1 VKDDAQKIL
10 ISTDEKIDELVKK
23 FEDEMSDIIC
33 ENDRKVDLLEY
44 RRCNPRTREASDA

>member
-10 ISTDEKIDELVKK
+10 ISTDEKIDELVRK

-33 ENDRKVDLLEY
+33 ENDRMVDLLEY
-44 RRCNPRTREASDA
+44 RGCDPRTCESSEA